1 MFPQT
6 CERAYVAYVAHAD
19 TVLLIPQATPKLS
32 DGTYV
37 YAPVWLHLLGLT
49 LMSQSNESKA
59 FSLST
64 TPTPITAKSAVDVA
78 DCDDYPNIKQLWMWD
93 AALGTLRL
101 TESSG
106 LVLDCGKCTTS
117 DRQMQVTNLAT
128 DPSPSQKWNY
138 ERNHF
143 VHVESGLCLAHNP
156 ELEPGLVFLA
166 NCSAASVGDISWTLS
181 RHTTLFHQRCAFR
194 FVTRT
199 RPNVNATFDAS
210 LEE

>member
-181 RHTTLFHQRCAFR
+181 SSTHHVVSSKVCLSVRHTNTTKCQCHF
-194 FVTRT
+194 
-199 RPNVNATFDAS
+199 
-210 LEE
+210 